1 MATATT
7 TASSPVLQIVHIS
20 DLHFHV
26 GPAPQNDGLVK
37 RVISL
42 IAGVNA
48 SFGRW
53 LLDYWEDGRAGHATD
68 ALVAFECFLTG
79 KPMPH
84 EPANTPFYAD
94 GVAALSCNAIP
105 TWLVDTGD
113 LASVGDD
120 ASVQAEIA
128 WVDRMAALLGDKD
141 PIRLY
146 GNHDAWP
153 NKFPAIASKATLV
166 THRTNL
172 RKNFFPGAH
181 PLYPKSIPI
190 GTTGNRIDLYRVNS
204 VIHDKWPN
212 TRARGQ
218 LREDPHWG
226 GAGAKDQLPELA
238 KLVTQKASQQPGRAF
253 RILLSHHPVHYPPPP
268 PSGLMTLRGA
278 PAAGKQLINST
289 GGAVGPL
296 AHLVLSGH
304 THTLYPGHGTL
315 PPNAGTTR
323 HPPLGLQQL
332 QLVVGSLSKAIRY
345 AAGGSYV
352 VDAEPHQFQV
362 LRFFDLPGYPDSLV
376 MKRTVIGRNNGTGR
390 FAFMKVDPS
399 GAVWETSILNF

>member
-1 MATATT
+1 MTTTT
-7 TASSPVLQIVHIS
+7 TASKPVLQIVHIS

-48 SFGRW
+48 RFGRW

-68 ALVAFECFLTG
+68 ALIAFECFLTG

-84 EPANTPFYAD
+84 EPANTFYPT
-94 GVAALSCNAIP
+94 GLAALSCNDIP

-120 ASVQAEIA
+120 ASIRAEIA
-128 WVDRMAALLGDKD
+128 WVDRMAALLGDGD

-153 NKFPAIASKATLV
+153 NKFPAIASKATLA

-181 PLYPKSIPI
+181 PLYPRSIPI
-190 GTTGNRIDLYRVNS
+190 GSTGNRIDLYRVNS
-204 VIHDKWPN
+204 VIHDRWPN
-212 TRARGQ
+212 TRALGQ
-218 LREDPHWG
+218 LRKDPHWG

-238 KLVTQKASQQPGRAF
+238 KLVAQKAKQQAGRAF

-268 PSGLMTLRGA
+268 PKGVMTLQGA
-278 PAAGKQLINST
+278 ATVGKQLINST
-289 GGAVGPL
+289 GGATGPL

-304 THTLYPGHGTL
+304 THNLYPGHGTL

-376 MKRTVIGRNNGTGR
+376 MKRTVIGRNNGSGR
-390 FAFMKVDPS
+390 FAFMPVDPS
-399 GAVWETSILNF
+399 GEVWETSILNF